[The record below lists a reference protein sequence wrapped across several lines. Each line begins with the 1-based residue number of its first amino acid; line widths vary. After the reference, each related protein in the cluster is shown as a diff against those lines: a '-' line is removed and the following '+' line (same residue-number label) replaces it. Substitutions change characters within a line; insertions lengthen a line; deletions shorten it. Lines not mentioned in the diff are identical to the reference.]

1 MFSMRVKFANISMQQ
16 NQYSVS
22 YRTMKMTPI
31 KFFTYLL
38 ITASVLSGCASLSK
52 YKEAPQLN
60 LVNLQLLESSPFEQR
75 YQIKFRVQNPNTE
88 SMSLVGMH
96 FTLEINDKKFM
107 RGLSNQEI
115 TIPAF
120 SDALVDATG
129 TTTLLGIARQVQGLQ
144 NSNKASFSYTI
155 SVSSFSCPSLSI
167 VALTCSEPGVIVNWD
182 MAFKPIFFAC
192 LATLAALSIS
202 S

>member
-1 MFSMRVKFANISMQQ
+1 
-16 NQYSVS
+16 
-22 YRTMKMTPI
+22 MKIPPI
-31 KFFTYLL
+31 KLFTSLVIL
-38 ITASVLSGCASLSK
+38 VSLVSACASLSK

-75 YQIKFRVQNPNTE
+75 YQLKFRVQNPNTE
-88 SMSLVGMH
+88 SMSLIGMH

-144 NSNKASFSYTI
+144 NSNKTSFNYRLTG
-155 SVSSFSCPSLSI
+155 SLS
-167 VALTCSEPGVIVNWD
+167 LRGQ
-182 MAFKPIFFAC
+182 AF
-192 LATLAALSIS
+192 SIPFDITDTFKLE
-202 S
+202 